1 MSTEQAEPVHT
12 ATPSA
17 GESPQTIHR
26 AIGASAMGNMTEWFD
41 YGVYAYATSY
51 ITAQFFPDMG
61 TAATLSVFAVSFVF
75 RPLGGLVL
83 GPLGDRLGR
92 KAVLATTILLMAAA
106 TFAIGLLPSH
116 DTIGI
121 WAPVLLIL
129 LRVVQGFSAGGEYG
143 GAATFMAEYSPDRR
157 RGFFGS
163 FLEFGTLAGFTL
175 GASAVLVTA
184 TVVGEEAM
192 TEWGWRIPFLVAGP
206 LGLVG
211 LYLRTRLQDTPVFQE
226 MEARREGE
234 ATLKGEFKDLVRDYK
249 RPLFALG
256 ALVVAL
262 NVCNYTLLA
271 YTPTYL
277 QETLGMAETPALL
290 VVILGQVGM
299 MAVIPFSGR
308 LSDRFGRKPM
318 WWVSLVGLFVLAVPA
333 YLLIAQDFAL
343 ALVGF
348 GVLGL
353 LYVLQLSTIS
363 ATFPAMFPTHVRFAG
378 FAIAYNVST
387 ALFGGTALYAN
398 EKLIEVTG
406 SSLVPAYYMMGACA
420 IGALGLLFVPETAR
434 ASIRGRGLPGVDTE
448 CLPYDKDLEREP
460 AATR

>member
-1 MSTEQAEPVHT
+1 LSSEAAAGSDTK
-12 ATPSA
+12 TPSSA
-17 GESPQTIHR
+17 APSQTLHR

-41 YGVYAYATSY
+41 YGVYAYATTY
-51 ITAQFFPDMG
+51 ITEQFFPDMG

-75 RPLGGLVL
+75 RPLGGIVL
-83 GPLGDRLGR
+83 GPLGDKLGR
-92 KAVLATTILLMAAA
+92 RAVLATTILLMAAA
-106 TFAIGLLPSH
+106 TFAIGVLPTH

-121 WAPVLLIL
+121 WAPVALIG
-129 LRVVQGFSAGGEYG
+129 LRIVQGFSAGGEYG

-175 GASAVLVTA
+175 GASAVLLT
-184 TVVGEEAM
+184 TTIVGEQAM
-192 TEWGWRIPFLVAGP
+192 AEWGWRIPFLVAGP
-206 LGLVG
+206 LGVIG
-211 LYLRTRLQDTPVFQE
+211 LYLRSRLEDTPVFQE
-226 MEARREGE
+226 MEARHEGE
-234 ATLKGEFKDLVRDYK
+234 SSLKSEFKDLIRDYK
-249 RPLFALG
+249 RPLFALA

-277 QETLGMAETPALL
+277 QQTLGMAETPALL

-299 MAVIPFSGR
+299 MVVVPFSGR
-308 LSDRFGRKPM
+308 ISDRVGRKPM
-318 WWVSLVGLFVLAVPA
+318 WWVSLGGLFVLAVPA
-333 YLLIAQDFAL
+333 YLMMAQTFAI

-348 GVLGL
+348 AILGL

-387 ALFGGTALYAN
+387 AMFGGTALYAN

-406 SSLVPAYYMMGACA
+406 SSLVPAYYMMGACV
-420 IGALGLLFVPETAR
+420 IGIIGLLFVPETAR
-434 ASIRGRGLPGVDTE
+434 ASIRGTGIPGVDTE
-448 CLPYDKDLEREP
+448 CPPYDKELEREP
-460 AATR
+460 APA

>member
-1 MSTEQAEPVHT
+1 MSSE
-12 ATPSA
+12 A
-17 GESPQTIHR
+17 GAQQHVSSPGGGASQTLHR

-41 YGVYAYATSY
+41 YGVYAYATTY
-51 ITAQFFPDMG
+51 ITAEFFPDN

-75 RPLGGLVL
+75 RPLGGIIL
-83 GPLGDRLGR
+83 GPLGDKVGR

-106 TFAIGLLPSH
+106 TFCIGLLPNY
-116 DTIGI
+116 DAIGAL
-121 WAPVLLIL
+121 APTLLIL

-175 GASAVLVTA
+175 GASAVLITS
-184 TVVGEEAM
+184 TIVGEQAM
-192 TEWGWRIPFLVAGP
+192 TAWGWRIPFLIAAP
-206 LGLVG
+206 LGLIG
-211 LYLRTRLQDTPVFQE
+211 LYLRTRLEDTPVFRE
-226 MEARREGE
+226 LEYRHEGE
-234 ATLKGEFKDLVRDYK
+234 TSLAQEFKDLFRDYK
-249 RPLFALG
+249 RPLLALA

-277 QETLGMAETPALL
+277 QEQLGMAETPALL
-290 VVILGQVGM
+290 VVIIGQVAM
-299 MAVIPFSGR
+299 MGVISFAGR

-318 WWVSLVGLFVLAVPA
+318 WWVSLSGLFVLAVPM
-333 YLLIAQDFAL
+333 YMLMAQDFAL
-343 ALVGF
+343 ALLAF
-348 GVLGL
+348 AVLGV
-353 LYVLQLSTIS
+353 LYVLQLGTIS

-398 EKLIEVTG
+398 EALIESTG
-406 SSLVPAYYMMGACA
+406 SSLVPAFYMMASCVVGAV
-420 IGALGLLFVPETAR
+420 GLMFIPETAR
-434 ASIRGRGLPGVDTE
+434 CSIRGRGVPGIDTQ
-448 CLPYDKDLEREP
+448 CPPYEKEQA
-460 AATR
+460 AATA

>member
-1 MSTEQAEPVHT
+1 MSSEA
-12 ATPSA
+12 ASTPAPSSGNA
-17 GESPQTIHR
+17 VPQTLHR

-41 YGVYAYATSY
+41 YGVYAYATTY
-51 ITAQFFPDMG
+51 ITAEFFPNMG

-75 RPLGGLVL
+75 RPLGGIVL
-83 GPLGDRLGR
+83 GPLGDKVGR
-92 KAVLATTILLMAAA
+92 KAVLATTILLMAGA
-106 TFAIGLLPSH
+106 TFCIGLLPNYDS
-116 DTIGI
+116 IGI

-175 GASAVLVTA
+175 GASAVLITA
-184 TVVGEEAM
+184 TIVGEQAM
-192 TEWGWRIPFLVAGP
+192 TDWGWRIPFLVAAP

-211 LYLRTRLQDTPVFQE
+211 LYLRSKLEDTPVFRE
-226 MEARREGE
+226 LESRHEGE
-234 ATLKGEFKDLVRDYK
+234 TSLKQEFKDLFRDYR
-249 RPLFALG
+249 RPLVALF

-277 QETLGMAETPALL
+277 QEKIGMAETPALL
-290 VVILGQVGM
+290 VVILGQVAM
-299 MAVIPFSGR
+299 MAVISFAGR

-318 WWVSLVGLFVLAVPA
+318 WWVSLAGLFVLAVPM
-333 YLLIAQDFAL
+333 YMLMAQDFAL

-348 GVLGL
+348 GVLGV
-353 LYVLQLSTIS
+353 LYVLQLGTIS

-387 ALFGGTALYAN
+387 ALFGGTALYVN
-398 EKLIEVTG
+398 EEMIAFTG
-406 SSLVPAYYMMGACA
+406 SSLFPAYYMMASCVIGA
-420 IGALGLLFVPETAR
+420 IGLLLIPETTR
-434 ASIRGRGLPGVDTE
+434 CSIRGRGVPGIDNA
-448 CLPYDKDLEREP
+448 CPPYDRDAEKEAVP
-460 AATR
+460 A

>member
-1 MSTEQAEPVHT
+1 MTSDAAGAADSGTAVAAPSDSTLR
-12 ATPSA
+12 
-17 GESPQTIHR
+17 R
-26 AIGASAMGNMTEWFD
+26 AIAASAMGNMTEWFD
-41 YGVYAYATSY
+41 YGVYAYTTSY
-51 ITAQFFPDMG
+51 ITAQFFPDLG

-75 RPLGGLVL
+75 RPLGGIVL
-83 GPLGDRLGR
+83 GPLGDKVGR
-92 KAVLATTILLMAAA
+92 KAVLATTIIMMALA
-106 TFAIGLLPSH
+106 TFCIGILPSY
-116 DTIGI
+116 DSIGFL
-121 WAPVLLIL
+121 APALLIL

-175 GASAVLVTA
+175 GASVVLIIQLIIGTDA
-184 TVVGEEAM
+184 MEA
-192 TEWGWRIPFLVAGP
+192 WGWRLGFLFALP
-206 LGLVG
+206 LGLIG
-211 LYLRTRLQDTPVFQE
+211 LYLRSRLEDTPIFRELEKRQE
-226 MEARREGE
+226 SESS
-234 ATLKGEFKDLVRDYK
+234 LKQEFKDLFAGYR

-277 QETLGMAETPALL
+277 EEQLGMGSTPALL
-290 VVILGQVGM
+290 VVIIGQAAM
-299 MAVIPFSGR
+299 MVVIPFSGR

-318 WWVSLVGLFVLAVPA
+318 WWASLVGLFVLAVPM
-333 YLLIAQDFAL
+333 YLLIGQSFAG

-348 GVLGL
+348 GLLGL

-398 EKLIEVTG
+398 EALISATG
-406 SSLVPAYYMMGACA
+406 SSLVPAYYMMGACV
-420 IGALGLLFVPETAR
+420 IGAVGLVFVPETAR

-448 CLPYDKDLEREP
+448 CPPYERDLER
-460 AATR
+460 ATTTA

>member
-1 MSTEQAEPVHT
+1 MSPEAAAAASSSVPPTE
-12 ATPSA
+12 
-17 GESPQTIHR
+17 ESPQTLHR

-41 YGVYAYATSY
+41 YGVYAYATTY
-51 ITAQFFPDMG
+51 ITAQFFPNMG
-61 TAATLSVFAVSFVF
+61 TAATLSVFAVSFLF
-75 RPLGGLVL
+75 RPLGGIVL
-83 GPLGDRLGR
+83 GPLGDKLGR
-92 KAVLATTILLMAAA
+92 KAVLAATILLMAAA
-106 TFAIGLLPSH
+106 TFGIGLLPSH
-116 DTIGI
+116 DTIGV
-121 WAPVLLIL
+121 WAPILLVL

-184 TVVGEEAM
+184 TIVGEQAM
-192 TEWGWRIPFLVAGP
+192 TDWGWRIPFLMAGP
-206 LGLVG
+206 LGVVG
-211 LYLRTRLQDTPVFQE
+211 LYLRSRLEDTPVFQE
-226 MEARREGE
+226 LQNAHESE
-234 ATLKGEFKDLVRDYK
+234 TSLKTEFKDLFRDYK
-249 RPLFALG
+249 RPLFALA

-277 QETLGMAETPALL
+277 QETLSMAETPALL

-299 MAVIPFSGR
+299 MAVIPFAGR

-318 WWVSLVGLFVLAVPA
+318 WWISLVGLFVLAVPA
-333 YLLIAQDFAL
+333 YLLMAQDFAIAL
-343 ALVGF
+343 AGF

-353 LYVLQLSTIS
+353 LYVMQLSTIS

-406 SSLVPAYYMMGACA
+406 SALVPAFYMMGACVV
-420 IGALGLLFVPETAR
+420 GAVGLLFVPETTR
-434 ASIRGRGLPGVDTE
+434 ASIRGRGIPGIDTE
-448 CLPYDKDLEREP
+448 VPPYEKEP
-460 AATR
+460 VPV

>member
-1 MSTEQAEPVHT
+1 MSSEAAAHPT
-12 ATPSA
+12 APP
-17 GESPQTIHR
+17 GESRQTLHR

-41 YGVYAYATSY
+41 YGVYAYATTY
-51 ITAQFFPDMG
+51 ITAEFFPDN

-75 RPLGGLVL
+75 RPLGGIIL
-83 GPLGDRLGR
+83 GPLGDKVGR
-92 KAVLATTILLMAAA
+92 KAVLATTILLMAGA
-106 TFAIGLLPSH
+106 TFCIGLLPNYDS
-116 DTIGI
+116 IGAL
-121 WAPVLLIL
+121 APTLLIL

-175 GASAVLVTA
+175 GAAAVLITS
-184 TVVGEEAM
+184 TIVGEQAM
-192 TEWGWRIPFLVAGP
+192 TDWGWRIPFLIAAP

-211 LYLRTRLQDTPVFQE
+211 LYLRTKLEDTPVFQE
-226 MEARREGE
+226 LESKHEGE
-234 ATLKGEFKDLVRDYK
+234 TSLKQEFKDLFREYK
-249 RPLFALG
+249 RPLLALA

-277 QETLGMAETPALL
+277 QEQLGMAETPALL
-290 VVILGQVGM
+290 VVIIGQVAM
-299 MAVIPFSGR
+299 MAVISLAGR

-318 WWVSLVGLFVLAVPA
+318 WWISLIGLFVVAIPMYMLMAVN
-333 YLLIAQDFAL
+333 FGL
-343 ALVGF
+343 ALLAFAVM
-348 GVLGL
+348 GV
-353 LYVLQLSTIS
+353 LYVLQLGTIS

-398 EKLIEVTG
+398 EALISATG
-406 SSLVPAYYMMGACA
+406 SSMVPAYYMMASCVVGA
-420 IGALGLLFVPETAR
+420 IGLMFIPETAR
-434 ASIRGRGLPGVDTE
+434 CSIRGRGVPGIDTQ
-448 CLPYDKDLEREP
+448 CPPYEKEKAV
-460 AATR
+460 AATA

>member
-1 MSTEQAEPVHT
+1 MTSEAASPHEP
-12 ATPSA
+12 ATVAQGDAP
-17 GESPQTIHR
+17 GPVLRR
-26 AIGASAMGNMTEWFD
+26 AISASAMGNMTEWFD
-41 YGVYAYATSY
+41 YGVYAYATTY
-51 ITAQFFPDMG
+51 ITAQFFPDAG
-61 TAATLSVFAVSFVF
+61 TAATLLVFAVSFVF
-75 RPLGGLVL
+75 RPLGGIVL
-83 GPLGDRLGR
+83 GPLGDKVGR

-106 TFAIGLLPSH
+106 TFCIGLLPGEA
-116 DTIGI
+116 TLGVL
-121 WAPVLLIL
+121 APILLIL

-175 GASAVLVTA
+175 GASAVLLTA
-184 TVVGEEAM
+184 TIVGETAM
-192 TEWGWRIPFLVAGP
+192 ADWGWRIPFLIAGP
-206 LGLVG
+206 LGVVG
-211 LYLRTRLQDTPVFQE
+211 LYLRTKLEDTPVFRE
-226 MEARREGE
+226 LEAKHESE
-234 ATLKGEFKDLVRDYK
+234 TSLKTEFKDLFRDYK
-249 RPLFALG
+249 RPLLALG

-290 VVILGQVGM
+290 VVIIGQVAM

-308 LSDRFGRKPM
+308 ISDRVGRKPM
-318 WWVSLVGLFVLAVPA
+318 WWVSLVGLFVVAAPM
-333 YLLIAQDFAL
+333 YLLMAQDFAL
-343 ALVGF
+343 ALLGF
-348 GVLGL
+348 AVMGV
-353 LYVLQLSTIS
+353 LYVLQLGTIS

-406 SSLVPAYYMMGACA
+406 SSLVPAYYMMGACV
-420 IGALGLLFVPETAR
+420 IGAIGLLFVPETAR
-434 ASIRGRGLPGVDTE
+434 ASIRGRGVPGVDTP
-448 CLPYDKDLEREP
+448 CPPYDREKEM
-460 AATR
+460 AAV